1 MKFFFASEMI
11 FYEPY
16 IMMHTGT
23 MMRLHEI
30 LGYCCYCS
38 FIRYSIT
45 IRVVTVLG
53 LGLG

>member
-1 MKFFFASEMI
+1 MTNFFASEMK

-16 IMMHTGT
+16 IMMHAGT
-23 MMRLHEI
+23 VMCLHEI

-38 FIRYSIT
+38 FIRYTIT

-53 LGLG
+53 KV